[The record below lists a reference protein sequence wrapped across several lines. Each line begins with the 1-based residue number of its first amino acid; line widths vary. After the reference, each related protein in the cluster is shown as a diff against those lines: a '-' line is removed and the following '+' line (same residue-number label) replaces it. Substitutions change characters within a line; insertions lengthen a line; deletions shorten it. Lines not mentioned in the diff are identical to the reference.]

1 MKSKQIVLL
10 KEKLQKINLK
20 IQLFFDY
27 SLLKYKVKIIQFVN
41 KDILLV

>member
-27 SLLKYKVKIIQFVN
+27 SLLKHKVKIIQFVN